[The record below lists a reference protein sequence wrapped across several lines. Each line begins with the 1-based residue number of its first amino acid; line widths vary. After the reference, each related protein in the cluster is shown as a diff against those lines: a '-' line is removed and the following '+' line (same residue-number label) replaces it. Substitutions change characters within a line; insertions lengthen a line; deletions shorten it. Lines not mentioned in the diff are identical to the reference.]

1 MLIIIFFSPFFSNF
15 TKAEEKNVQF
25 VCKTDNI
32 SKKYT
37 FLYIPSRERIIWI
50 QKGREMKIDSKE
62 IDSISFTGYGVYG
75 LGYDSWFESKIY
87 FQIDLN
93 NGKFRLTPDNDE
105 HKKYPQQGN
114 CINKDS
120 GKK

>member
-1 MLIIIFFSPFFSNF
+1 M
-15 TKAEEKNVQF
+15 QF